1 MNLRQHEQRDGYKV
15 WLSSEELELLIDA
28 APNASAAI
36 AFALGGRC
44 GLRSQEV
51 ADVTPKDIQHT
62 DAGPI
67 IRVVGK
73 GDKYREAWIPE
84 ELVTRIE
91 TAAEFREM
99 PSHLPIV
106 QSSGDS
112 TKVATRT
119 LRRWITDAA
128 AELVIETDDDAWAQ
142 VSFHDLRRSWATNLA
157 AAGVDPILVLD
168 VGGWNDLETFL
179 DHYRGSYSPEAH
191 RREREKVT
199 WL

>member
-1 MNLRQHEQRDGYKV
+1 
-15 WLSSEELELLIDA
+15 
-28 APNASAAI
+28 
-36 AFALGGRC
+36 
-44 GLRSQEV
+44 V

-73 GDKYREAWIPE
+73 GDKYREAWIPN

-106 QSSGDS
+106 QSAGES
-112 TKVATRT
+112 TKVSTRT
-119 LRRWITDAA
+119 LRRWIADAA

-179 DHYRGSYSPEAH
+179 DHYRGSYSPDAH
-191 RREREKVT
+191 RRERKKVD

>member
-1 MNLRQHEQRDGYKV
+1 MNLQQHEQRDGFKV
-15 WLSSEELELLIDA
+15 WLSSEELDQLIDT

-106 QSSGDS
+106 QSAGDS

-119 LRRWITDAA
+119 LRRWIADAA
-128 AELVIETDDDAWAQ
+128 AKLVIETDDDAWAQ

-179 DHYRGSYSPEAH
+179 DHYRGSYSPDAH
-191 RREREKVT
+191 RREREKVS

>member
-1 MNLRQHEQRDGYKV
+1 M
-15 WLSSEELELLIDA
+15 WLSSDELELLIDT

-119 LRRWITDAA
+119 LRRWIADAA
-128 AELVIETDDDAWAQ
+128 AELVTQTDDDAWAQ

-157 AAGVDPILVLD
+157 AAGVDPILVFD

-191 RREREKVT
+191 RREREKVS